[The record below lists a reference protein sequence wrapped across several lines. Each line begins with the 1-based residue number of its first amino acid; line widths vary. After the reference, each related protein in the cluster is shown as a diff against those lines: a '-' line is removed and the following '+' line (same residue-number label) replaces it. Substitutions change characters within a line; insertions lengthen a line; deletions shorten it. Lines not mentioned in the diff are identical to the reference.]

1 MIAATVTVTADA
13 ATRPSG
19 LFWSLA
25 RAVPPPALAM
35 MHWQRVTRAVAGTVL
50 ALPVPHA
57 GPPQPEPAQVA
68 GGLSL
73 SAGVPWPGWQ
83 PAWPRP
89 RPGYGP
95 GIRVTRK
102 VGH

>member
-1 MIAATVTVTADA
+1 MIAATVTVTAAA

-35 MHWQRVTRAVAGTVL
+35 HRAASDSDPGRRTVL
-50 ALPVPHA
+50 ALHA
-57 GPPQPEPAQVA
+57 GPPQPAQVA

>member
-1 MIAATVTVTADA
+1 MIAAATVTVTAAA

-25 RAVPPPALAM
+25 RAVPPPPALA

-50 ALPVPHA
+50 ALHARA
-57 GPPQPEPAQVA
+57 GPPQPAQVA

-95 GIRVTRK
+95 GIRVRVTRK